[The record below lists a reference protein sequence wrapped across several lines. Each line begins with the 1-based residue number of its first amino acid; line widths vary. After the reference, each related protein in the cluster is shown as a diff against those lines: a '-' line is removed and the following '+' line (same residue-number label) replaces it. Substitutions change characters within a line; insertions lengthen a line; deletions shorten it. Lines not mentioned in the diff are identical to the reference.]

1 MAVDGGVGDGGT
13 AGSGSDTGAG
23 GGDGAGSGAD
33 GGGASRLGSGDGFAK
48 VCHSVG
54 LAILLMSEFWRS
66 TMEGLRSGTRQP
78 PDNLRSVLEFAA
90 SLADD
95 SWHRSAADLYESV
108 SFGQERAA
116 LWAAVC
122 CALIVRLNRHGSAE
136 LQVALSYVSAA
147 YCVLASL
154 TAAYYFASGPL
165 VFAALAIGFGV
176 MHTATRN

>member
-1 MAVDGGVGDGGT
+1 MAVDGGTGDGGT
-13 AGSGSDTGAG
+13 AGSEAG
-23 GGDGAGSGAD
+23 QD
-33 GGGASRLGSGDGFAK
+33 GGSASRLGSGDGFAK

-54 LAILLMSEFWRS
+54 LAILLLSEYWRS
-66 TMEGLRSGTRQP
+66 TMEGLRSGTRRP
-78 PDNLRSVLEFAA
+78 PDDLRSVLDFAA

-95 SWHRSAADLYESV
+95 GWHRDAVELYESA

-122 CALIVRLNRHGSAE
+122 CALVVRLNRHGSAE

-147 YCVLASL
+147 YCVLASV
-154 TAAYYFASGPL
+154 TAAYYFASGPI
-165 VFAALAIGFGV
+165 VVAALGIGFGV